1 MSFVYG
7 SHKLEFSF
15 YPFTK
20 YKNFMIRFETL
31 YCIFTETVEKV
42 FFYGYFPLKGT
53 VELIFKEKNAAS
65 KLYTI

>member
-1 MSFVYG
+1 
-7 SHKLEFSF
+7 
-15 YPFTK
+15 
-20 YKNFMIRFETL
+20 MIRFEIETL
-31 YCIFTETVEKV
+31 YFIFTETVEKV